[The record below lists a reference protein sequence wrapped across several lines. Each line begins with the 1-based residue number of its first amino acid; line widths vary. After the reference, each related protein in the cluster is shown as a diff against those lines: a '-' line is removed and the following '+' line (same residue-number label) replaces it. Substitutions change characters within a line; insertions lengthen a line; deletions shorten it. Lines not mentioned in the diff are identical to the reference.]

1 MIYLDN
7 AATTYP
13 KPASVVK
20 TLSGAMR
27 LYGANPGRSGHSMSV
42 KTAEKIFTVRKSLAE
57 MFEAGG
63 PENVCFTLN
72 CSYALNMAIKGI
84 VKKGD
89 HVLTTDLEH
98 NAVMRPLYT
107 LKDRGYITY
116 DTVSTFG
123 NTDDEII
130 DNFRSKINVKTSC
143 IVCTC
148 MSNVTGS
155 ILPVEKI
162 GKLCRE
168 YRLKFIVDG
177 AQGAGIIPISVK
189 KMNIDCLCIPG
200 HKGLYGPMGT
210 GVLILGNECKLSTI
224 IEGGTGNMSFSLMQP
239 DDPPDR
245 FESGTQ
251 NAVGIIALGAGV
263 NFVKKKGMWHIEQYE
278 MRLARKLYKYLSSI
292 NRVDMYTPL
301 PSSDSFGPV
310 ISFNVSGL
318 TSEKTGVLLN
328 EAGIAVRAGLHCA
341 PAAHKTIGTLDT
353 GTVRA
358 SVSVFNNDSQIEY
371 TAEKIREISL
381 KN

>member
-13 KPASVVK
+13 KPDSVVRAI
-20 TLSGAMR
+20 SGAMK
-27 LYGANPGRSGHSMSV
+27 LYGANPGRSGHTLSV
-42 KTAEKIFTVRKSLAE
+42 KTAEKIYSVRKLLSE
-57 MFEAGG
+57 MFDADG

-72 CSYALNMAIKGI
+72 CSYALNMAIKGT

-107 LKDRGYITY
+107 LKNKGYITY
-116 DTVSTFG
+116 DVIKTFG
-123 NTDDEII
+123 CTDDEII
-130 DNFRSKINVKTSC
+130 NNFKSRINVRTSC

-155 ILPVEKI
+155 ILPVEKL

-168 YRLKFIVDG
+168 YNLKFIVDG

-189 KMNIDCLCIPG
+189 NMNIDCLCLPG

-210 GVLILGNECKLSTI
+210 GILILGNGCKLSTI
-224 IEGGTGNMSFSLMQP
+224 IEGGTGNMSFSLIQP
-239 DDPPDR
+239 EDSPDR

-251 NAVGIIALGAGV
+251 NAAGIIGLGAGAS
-263 NFVKKKGMWHIEQYE
+263 FVKKKGLWQIEQYE
-278 MRLARKLYKYLSSI
+278 MRLARKLYKLISNI
-292 NRVDMYTPL
+292 ERVNMYTPL
-301 PSSDSFGPV
+301 PSSDKFGPV
-310 ISFNVSGL
+310 ISFNIEGL
-318 TSEKTGVLLN
+318 PSEKTGILLN
-328 EAGIAVRAGLHCA
+328 NAGVAVRAGLHCA
-341 PAAHKTIGTLDT
+341 PAAHKTLGTLDT

-358 SVSVFNNDSQIEY
+358 SVSVFNNDSEIEY
-371 TAEKIREISL
+371 VSSKIKEISL